1 MGQSKKENRE
11 KLARLRQA
19 KQKHNTI
26 CVGHQYTQT
35 NTIDVNK
42 TNKQPISELVLVA
55 QVDQYH
61 SKGNNSNSILVI
73 FVYLPLTTL

>member
-35 NTIDVNK
+35 ITIDVNK
-42 TNKQPISELVLVA
+42 TNKQPDLWVGFSGSSWSVPF
-55 QVDQYH
+55 
-61 SKGNNSNSILVI
+61 KGE
-73 FVYLPLTTL
+73 